1 MTLAVGVIGTG
12 AIGNDHIRRMTEVV
26 PGARVVAVSDI
37 DPASARATAD
47 RLGTARVHASGQE
60 VIDAPDVAAVVVCSW
75 GPTHEEYVLAAI
87 AAGKPCFCEK
97 PLATSEAACD
107 RIIDAETAFGRRL
120 VQVGFMRRFDRA
132 YLAMRATIAKGDIG
146 APLLFHSVH
155 RNASVPPHIGQ
166 ESLINDTMV
175 HDIDIAR
182 WLLDDEI
189 AEIRVF
195 PARVNR
201 NSGPLREPLL
211 AVMRMQG
218 GALVDV
224 EVSVNV
230 RYGYD
235 IRGEVSAETGTVTL
249 AEGNPT
255 VIRRQ
260 GFIGAPIDD
269 DWKARFLDAYDA
281 EFRAWVPAAAAGTA
295 AGPSAWDGYAAALVT
310 DAGIRA
316 LDTGEAQPI
325 RMRDRPALYAG

>member
-1 MTLAVGVIGTG
+1 
-12 AIGNDHIRRMTEVV
+12 
-26 PGARVVAVSDI
+26 
-37 DPASARATAD
+37 
-47 RLGTARVHASGQE
+47 
-60 VIDAPDVAAVVVCSW
+60 
-75 GPTHEEYVLAAI
+75 
-87 AAGKPCFCEK
+87 
-97 PLATSEAACD
+97 
-107 RIIDAETAFGRRL
+107 
-120 VQVGFMRRFDRA
+120 MRRFDRA
-132 YLAMRATIAKGDIG
+132 YLAMRQTIASGDIG

-182 WLLDDEI
+182 WLLADEV

-201 NSGPLREPLL
+201 NSGPLNEPLL

-235 IRGEVSAETGTVTL
+235 IRGEVSGETGTVTL

-255 VIRRQ
+255 VIRRH

-281 EFRAWVPAAAAGTA
+281 EFRAWIPAAAAGTA

-316 LDTGEAQPI
+316 LATGEAQPI
-325 RMRDRPALYAG
+325 RMRERPQLYAA